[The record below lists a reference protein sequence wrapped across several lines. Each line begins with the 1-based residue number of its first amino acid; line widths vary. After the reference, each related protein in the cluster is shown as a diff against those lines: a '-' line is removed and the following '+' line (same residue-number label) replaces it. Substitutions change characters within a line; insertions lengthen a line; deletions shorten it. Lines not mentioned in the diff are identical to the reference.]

1 MSINDLFVEPV
12 TFEKVAQIKLSNDTN
27 QWPLEIVQHLH
38 EEHPYLAD
46 ANSEVVLKQKDD
58 LRGYGYGLLKIG
70 QDGGVR
76 VPIIVREWKMFPL
89 DVWLDESGSARPLTE
104 DSIKEA
110 TQGTSLGT
118 PARGEVPGRLD
129 ASLYNRTY
137 PPYDGKYVYAS
148 AKGGLPLEIQ
158 PRQYGSPLSC
168 LPVPE
173 DEKRA
178 WIEGLPP
185 EVLVGLKING
195 TSHVLTDFVKQASDA
210 EAYADKIPVS
220 GSPPPDAIVLEDM
233 QDDEDPTAITKFGTF
248 CCQGSSSNEVYEGT
262 VFPHVYDFNLQ
273 RLPMAI
279 FRGHHQEENDDD
291 RPCSNGSRASCIQ
304 DQIAGV
310 FKGAAPHVHD
320 DCARQGD
327 MGIFVEI
334 RKEAA
339 VALKPVKILVKS
351 SSHEKHEST
360 KHGTEGEINKKVE
373 IDYRIERFHCED
385 PLTGE
390 QFSVVQSPKVTE
402 IQKVGS
408 DVMLPAS
415 MKFCRL
421 ENSVALKS
429 DPGQIK
435 LAASG
440 MAKIAMAA
448 AGYDIVKLISDRGA
462 VALQG
467 DGVPSELWSGSSEEE
482 ALDWLA
488 LRCGNSDPVRE
499 KLASSIVRWTRD
511 EDGRYKKDPVTIHIG
526 IEKAAVPKEPT
537 EQEEQAVA
545 RIRDLAGGLEKCA
558 ASLQDAGLVDT
569 VLSLNFL
576 TTENLNKFAEMTPQF
591 EDAASHLA
599 DLLVASRVGLQID
612 EQPVKVAMENIA
624 KVVQELKMLEGR

>member
-1 MSINDLFVEPV
+1 MSLNDLFVGPV
-12 TFEKVAQIKLSNDTN
+12 VYEMEKEAQVKLSSDAN

-89 DVWLDESGSARPLTE
+89 DVWLDESGSARPLNE

-110 TQGTSLGT
+110 TQGTSLGEA
-118 PARGEVPGRLD
+118 ARGEVPGRLD

-148 AKGGLPLEIQ
+148 AKGELPLEVK
-158 PRQYGSPLSC
+158 PREYGSILSC
-168 LPVPE
+168 LNVPE
-173 DEKRA
+173 AEKKA
-178 WIEGLPP
+178 WVEAMDP
-185 EVLVGLKING
+185 EVLVGLKINS
-195 TSHVLTDFVKQASDA
+195 TSHVVGDFVKQAADA
-210 EAYADKIPVS
+210 DAYADAVPVS
-220 GSPPPDAIVLEDM
+220 GSPPPDAVVLEDLS
-233 QDDEDPTAITKFGTF
+233 DEDDPGAIDKFGSY
-248 CCQGSSSNEVYEGT
+248 CCQGSGSDAAYEGT
-262 VFPHVYDFNLQ
+262 AFPHVYDFNLQ
-273 RLPMAI
+273 RLPMTI
-279 FRGHHQEENDDD
+279 FKGRHIPGEEEEH
-291 RPCSNGSRASCIQ
+291 SGSRASSIQ

-310 FKGAAPHVHD
+310 YKGAAPKVHD
-320 DCARQGD
+320 DFASKGD
-327 MGIFVEI
+327 MGFFVEI

-351 SSHEKHEST
+351 TSHEKHESV
-360 KHGTEGEINKKVE
+360 KHGCDNSINKKVE
-373 IDYRIERFHCED
+373 IDYKIERFHCED
-385 PLTGE
+385 PLTRE
-390 QFSVVQSPKVTE
+390 QFSIVQSPKVTE
-402 IQKVGS
+402 ISKVGS

-421 ENSVALKS
+421 ENSVTLKS
-429 DPGQIK
+429 DPGQVK
-435 LAASG
+435 LAADG

-448 AGYDIVKLISDRGA
+448 RGYDIVRLISDRGA

-467 DGVPSELWSGSSEEE
+467 DGVPSDLWGGTSESG
-482 ALDWLA
+482 ALDWLSE
-488 LRCGNSDPVRE
+488 RCGNSAPVRE

-511 EDGRYKKDPVTIHIG
+511 EEGAYKKEPVVIHIG
-526 IEKAAVPKEPT
+526 IAKEAAKREPT
-537 EQEEQAVA
+537 EQEKEVVA
-545 RIRDLAGGLEKCA
+545 HIRNLSVGLEKCA

-612 EQPVKVAMENIA
+612 EQPVKVAMQNIA
-624 KVVQELKMLEGR
+624 KVVQELKMLEGK